1 MEFRNTATSRAG
13 TEDGIPM
20 SGESDD
26 DHNRTAKDKLTSN
39 ALRAVSFDRFDKI
52 IIVCLVAVFA
62 ALFIWLLAFNDQPF
76 YSYLTFLG
84 LLTLVLVGILRA
96 VGVVQTPIM
105 LLGGAAGVFV
115 GLFVLTNNYH
125 DESEQI
131 RVLTCSDPACNTL
144 RSYFSFLQRKD
155 FKSAIAILSDSW
167 KQQQKSKLGQDYYD
181 KFPSLFD
188 TTVSFRDFVFLL
200 RNDFGQVKAYAV
212 SYDVTDDVPKNTLYE
227 TRKQVFSSLTGSY
240 DRSELVKLIIDNLG
254 DYYAVPADKTADIA
268 KFINDRIT
276 IDQAIDPFFIS
287 ELVIDMRRNKVADL
301 KSNSEVHSQNLIERH
316 FVHRV
321 SMIQEHD
328 VWKILNFERSFI
340 ANY

>member
-1 MEFRNTATSRAG
+1 MKFRNTTTSRYC

-20 SGESDD
+20 SDQPSD
-26 DHNRTAKDKLTSN
+26 DHNQAAEDKLKSN
-39 ALRAVSFDRFDKI
+39 ALRPVSFDRFDKI
-52 IIVCLVAVFA
+52 IIVCLIAVFA
-62 ALFIWLLAFNDQPF
+62 ALFVWLLAFNDQPF
-76 YSYLTFLG
+76 YSYLMFLG

-96 VGVVQTPIM
+96 VGVVQTSIM

-115 GLFVLTNNYH
+115 GLFVLTNKYH

-144 RSYFSFLQRKD
+144 RSYFSLLQRRD

-167 KQQQKSKLGQDYYD
+167 KQQQKSKFGQDYYD
-181 KFPSLFD
+181 TFPSLFD
-188 TTVSFRDFVFLL
+188 TTVSYRDFIFLL
-200 RNDFGQVKAYAV
+200 RADLGQVKAYAV

-227 TRKQVFSSLTGSY
+227 TRKQVFSTLTGSY
-240 DRSELVKLIIDNLG
+240 DRGELVKLIIDNLG
-254 DYYAVPADKTADIA
+254 DYYAVPADRAADIA
-268 KFINDRIT
+268 RYINDRIK
-276 IDQAIDPFFIS
+276 IDEAIDPFFIS

-301 KSNSEVHSQNLIERH
+301 KSNSEVHPQNLIERH

>member
-1 MEFRNTATSRAG
+1 M
-13 TEDGIPM
+13 
-20 SGESDD
+20 
-26 DHNRTAKDKLTSN
+26 
-39 ALRAVSFDRFDKI
+39 
-52 IIVCLVAVFA
+52 
-62 ALFIWLLAFNDQPF
+62 
-76 YSYLTFLG
+76 
-84 LLTLVLVGILRA
+84 
-96 VGVVQTPIM
+96 
-105 LLGGAAGVFV
+105 
-115 GLFVLTNNYH
+115 
-125 DESEQI
+125 
-131 RVLTCSDPACNTL
+131 
-144 RSYFSFLQRKD
+144 
-155 FKSAIAILSDSW
+155 
-167 KQQQKSKLGQDYYD
+167 
-181 KFPSLFD
+181 
-188 TTVSFRDFVFLL
+188 
-200 RNDFGQVKAYAV
+200 
-212 SYDVTDDVPKNTLYE
+212 
-227 TRKQVFSSLTGSY
+227 FSSLTGSY